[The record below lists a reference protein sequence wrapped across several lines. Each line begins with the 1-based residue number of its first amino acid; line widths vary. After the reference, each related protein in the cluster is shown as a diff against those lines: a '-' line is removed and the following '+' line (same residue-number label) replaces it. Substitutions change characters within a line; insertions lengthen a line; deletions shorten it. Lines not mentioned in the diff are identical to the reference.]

1 MIVGDLVA
9 LLPKSNWI
17 CESYYMY
24 ISDSG
29 VSLPWEG
36 QRYVIM
42 MEREVWDVI
51 VVHDVSY
58 TYVIEDW
65 AAHRVWWWAV

>member
-1 MIVGDLVA
+1 
-9 LLPKSNWI
+9 
-17 CESYYMY
+17 MY

-51 VVHDVSY
+51 VVHDISY
-58 TYVIEDW
+58 TYVIED
-65 AAHRVWWWAV
+65 